1 MNNLNVIQ
9 NKKINDK
16 RNVISVRNLVI
27 VGMMGAISTI
37 LMLFEFGIPFS
48 PSFVKMDFSE
58 LPVILGGFLMGPIE
72 GFLIIVMKIV
82 LNFLLNGTS
91 TFGIG
96 ELSNMMV
103 SVGYMLP
110 TVFIYR
116 KIKGKKGTFLGIL
129 TGVIVANITAVIG
142 NMYFI
147 FPAYAKLY
155 GMSIDSIVAMGSAIN
170 PYVTDLFT
178 MMCFSMIPFNIFKF
192 GSVSIIAFTV
202 YKKMK
207 LIFN

>member
-72 GFLIIVMKIV
+72 GFLIIVIKIV

-103 SVGYMLP
+103 SVGY
-110 TVFIYR
+110 
-116 KIKGKKGTFLGIL
+116 
-129 TGVIVANITAVIG
+129 
-142 NMYFI
+142 
-147 FPAYAKLY
+147 
-155 GMSIDSIVAMGSAIN
+155 
-170 PYVTDLFT
+170 
-178 MMCFSMIPFNIFKF
+178 
-192 GSVSIIAFTV
+192 
-202 YKKMK
+202 
-207 LIFN
+207 